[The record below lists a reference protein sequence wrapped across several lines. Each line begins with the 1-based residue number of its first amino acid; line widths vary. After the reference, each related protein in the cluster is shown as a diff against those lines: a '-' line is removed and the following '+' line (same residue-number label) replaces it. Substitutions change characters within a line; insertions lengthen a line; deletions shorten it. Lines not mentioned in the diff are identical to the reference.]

1 VVPMVDKEKTR
12 LNFIKGEWVE
22 SDSKETFENRNPAN
36 DEDLI
41 GYYQSSNEKD
51 VDKAVNAAKGAVEGW
66 SGISAAERGNFL
78 KKTADLLENRK
89 KDLVETLTREE
100 GKTLDESNGEVQR
113 AIDIFYYYA
122 VKAKEIGGD
131 IKSASE
137 SDKLLYTIKEPLGT
151 VGLITPWNYPLAI
164 PSWKIAPALAAGNTI
179 VFKPASLAPESS
191 RKLIGCL
198 EDSGI
203 PKGVINYVTGSGS
216 KIGDAITNHSDIDA
230 VSFTGSLN
238 VGKIVQE
245 NASKSGKRIQTE
257 MGGKNPTL
265 IMNSADINKAV
276 EIVKDGAFGVTGQ
289 ACTST
294 SRAIVHE
301 KIYDDFLSKLIE
313 KVENI
318 EVGPGIEN
326 PDMGPQVSRKEL
338 QSTLDLIKIGLKEG
352 AILETGGNELD
363 TGNFSKGHFIEPTVF
378 SNVKP
383 DMTIAQEE
391 IFGPVLSVIKVHNFE
406 DAVKIANSVR
416 YGLSASIVTTD
427 LSEANRFINEI
438 EAGVV
443 KVNEKTTG
451 LELHV
456 PFGGLKDSSSKTWRE
471 QGESALD
478 FYTISKTVYMNY

>member
-1 VVPMVDKEKTR
+1 MVDKEKTR
-12 LNFIKGEWVE
+12 LNFIKGEWVG
-22 SDSKETFENRNPAN
+22 SHSKETFENRNPAK

-51 VDKAVNAAKGAVEGW
+51 VDKAVNAAKSAVEEW
-66 SGISAAERGNFL
+66 SRISAAERGNFL
-78 KKTADLLENRK
+78 KITADLLENRK

-100 GKTLDESNGEVQR
+100 GKTLDESNGEVRR

-122 VKAKEIGGD
+122 VKAKELGGD

-137 SDKLLYTIKEPLGT
+137 SNKLLYTIKEPLGT

-191 RKLIGCL
+191 RGLIECL

-216 KIGDAITNHSDIDA
+216 TVGNAITTHTDIDA
-230 VSFTGSLN
+230 VSFTGSLK
-238 VGKIVQE
+238 VGKKVQE

-265 IMNSADINKAV
+265 VMESADINKAV

-294 SRAIVHE
+294 SRVIVHE

-326 PDMGPQVSRKEL
+326 PDMGPQVSGKEL
-338 QSTLDLIKIGLKEG
+338 QSTLDLIKIGLEEG
-352 AILETGGNELD
+352 AILETGGNKLD

-406 DAVKIANSVR
+406 DAVKVANSVR